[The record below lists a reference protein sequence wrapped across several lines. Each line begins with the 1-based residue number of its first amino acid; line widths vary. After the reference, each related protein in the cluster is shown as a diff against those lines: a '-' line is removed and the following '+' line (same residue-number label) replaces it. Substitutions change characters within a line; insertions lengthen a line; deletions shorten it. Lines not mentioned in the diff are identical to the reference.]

1 MSFNI
6 LHALKVVDSCC
17 IQADTRAI
25 PVDPASP
32 DYLSATLPTGW
43 YDMVPPPDN
52 YARRLRRHSS
62 FFRMPDPQT
71 NPVTDNFFIVYP

>member
-17 IQADTRAI
+17 IQADTSAI

-43 YDMVPPPDN
+43 YDMGPPPE
-52 YARRLRRHSS
+52 
-62 FFRMPDPQT
+62 
-71 NPVTDNFFIVYP
+71 